1 MEFISTLAKII
12 DQQVFS
18 EMLKYYEETFVHLSP
33 SHKTFR
39 NSLMS
44 MKTEKI
50 DNQIVESFI

>member
-44 MKTEKI
+44 MKT
-50 DNQIVESFI
+50 